1 MDIAHFQLGGEW
13 LDLKIKSEKGERS
26 LRVKIKPFSDLD
38 KYNIRQHLIDGKVEE
53 FSSRIMDIILDWDLT
68 DGGKPLK
75 CNSENKGKYLPY
87 LVGMNLDDSGD
98 EELEGDLEDEGTER
112 RKVPK
117 NVGLAILNF
126 ATDFNNFIKN

>member
-87 LVGMNLDDSGD
+87 LVGMNLDGA
-98 EELEGDLEDEGTER
+98 ELR
-112 RKVPK
+112 RQEAAVHL
-117 NVGLAILNF
+117 GGRGRR
-126 ATDFNNFIKN
+126 T